1 MAQFRCTLL
10 RGVIACVTGP
20 LSKKNYGA
28 FLGGANPEPVL
39 EADDFYGSA
48 RTRNLSSSSAS
59 LLQLCAKS
67 KYAFS
72 ISGSF
77 V

>member
-10 RGVIACVTGP
+10 RGVIACVT